1 MLVADLIGD
10 DVHTCSPTLSTEA
23 AARQMIAQGI
33 GSLAV
38 VDEDEKL
45 VGIVTERD
53 LLNVLAGQAPRKA
66 KVEDLMTP
74 SPDALHRDVEIADA
88 AEWILS
94 SGYRHMPVLDGTRL
108 IGMVSVRDVLSALTQ
123 EG

>member
-10 DVHTCSPTLSTEA
+10 DVHTCSPTLSAEA
-23 AARQMIAQGI
+23 AASQMIAQEI

-38 VDEDEKL
+38 VEDDKL

-53 LLNVLAGQAPRKA
+53 LLKVMAGQAPHRA
-66 KVEDLMTP
+66 KVEDVMTH
-74 SPDALHRDVEIADA
+74 SPDSLNRDVEIADA

-94 SGYRHMPVLDGTRL
+94 SGYRHMPVVEGSRL
-108 IGMVSVRDVLSALTQ
+108 IGMVSIKDVLSALTQ
-123 EG
+123 QG